1 MFPVIINTQGYKR
14 LANLVWYQSYIKFSI
29 NAGFLIF
36 AFESNKIFP
45 RFFMLSNTKN
55 PPLISMHCLWLYLQK
70 ILCMQVSQYTLYH
83 CIKGLLIWYTFSCCL
98 RSNEKVNDGWKL
110 LDICFF
116 CFAGLI
122 LDDCL
127 ELSCLLLVFHKC
139 NSKNNEIHKKP
150 ILYECKLWLLIDK
163 TIKQSLYRHLGPC
176 LLFSWEACFACGT
189 IFDLRLQDIIQD
201 KSIYASCKY
210 LKLHL
215 HRRRA

>member
-1 MFPVIINTQGYKR
+1 MHSRAIKYFLDFLDCPIQKTALHFDALLVVAFTKVFIHASISIYTVELHKRTPNLIHFFFP
-14 LANLVWYQSYIKFSI
+14 
-29 NAGFLIF
+29 
-36 AFESNKIFP
+36 
-45 RFFMLSNTKN
+45 TKQ
-55 PPLISMHCLWLYLQK
+55 CW
-70 ILCMQVSQYTLYH
+70 
-83 CIKGLLIWYTFSCCL
+83 L
-98 RSNEKVNDGWKL
+98 RSNENVKDGWKL

-122 LDDCL
+122 LGDCL

-139 NSKNNEIHKKP
+139 NSRNNEIHKKP

-163 TIKQSLYRHLGPC
+163 TIKQSLYRHLGLC